1 MVQLAGLNSLFLV
14 DGTGMVSDDY
24 QPNHPTG
31 ARNGQRATPLARFS
45 ATLKLPLGSEDGN
58 AVTARSLMFA
68 HGMGTGDS
76 AGAINR

>member
-1 MVQLAGLNSLFLV
+1 MAK
-14 DGTGMVSDDY
+14 
-24 QPNHPTG
+24 
-31 ARNGQRATPLARFS
+31 ARNARLAWFS

-68 HGMGTGDS
+68 HGMETGDS

>member
-1 MVQLAGLNSLFLV
+1 
-14 DGTGMVSDDY
+14 MVSDDY

-31 ARNGQRATPLARFS
+31 AAQMAEARNARLAWFS

-68 HGMGTGDS
+68 HGMKPGDS